1 MPYSGPQSWNKWL
14 KGGTIRKAVA
24 DVEEPTIDLENE
36 NRPEVPIEGGEEG
49 EIGTIYSQSFEEEDG
64 VIRLAPSI
72 VDGKLLGPS
81 DTYDVS
87 KETGRHLGRYSSE
100 WLATQAAQ
108 QMHLREQR
116 RGKELAR
123 ARERAKKG
131 ESNGMAKES
140 INR

>member
-49 EIGTIYSQSFEEEDG
+49 EIGTIYSQSFGEENG
-64 VIRLAPSI
+64 VRLAPTI
-72 VDGKLLGPS
+72 VDGKQLDPS
-81 DTYDVS
+81 DAYGIS
-87 KETGRHLGRYSSE
+87 RRTGRHLGIYSSD

-108 QMHLREQR
+108 QMHLREQER
-116 RGKELAR
+116 VEQLKQ
-123 ARERAKKG
+123 AREKAKTASK
-131 ESNGMAKES
+131 KTD
-140 INR
+140 NRWSKQ